1 MFIVVS
7 YDPLYFCGVDCNFLF
22 HFWFYPFGPSFSWW
36 VWLKIYLFYLL
47 FQRTNSYLHCY
58 FIYFKIYF
66 IYFFSD
72 FCDFSL
78 VLTLGFVSS
87 PFSSSFR
94 CAVRLLMWDFSYFLR
109 KAWITTN
116 LPLKTAFSA
125 SHRFWIIV
133 FSFSF
138 VAVCLFIFF
147 LQWLI
152 HCSVAFCLASTCLC
166 FFEAFFL
173 VVDF

>member
-1 MFIVVS
+1 MFI
-7 YDPLYFCGVDCNFLF
+7 NFL
-22 HFWFYPFGPSFSWW
+22 
-36 VWLKIYLFYLL
+36 YLFKESGL
-47 FQRTNSYLHCY
+47 N
-58 FIYFKIYF
+58 FIDIFYCFSSLYF

-138 VAVCLFIFF
+138 VAVYLFIFF